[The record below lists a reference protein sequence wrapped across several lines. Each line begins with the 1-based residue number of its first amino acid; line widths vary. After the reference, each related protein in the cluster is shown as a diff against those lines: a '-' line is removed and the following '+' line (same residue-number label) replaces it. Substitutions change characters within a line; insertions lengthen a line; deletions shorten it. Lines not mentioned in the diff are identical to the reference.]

1 MHKKETHKK
10 KEVKKSF
17 LNPFDKGVTY
27 DSFLKSIDGTSISEA
42 LKSKCSKD
50 EIEWI
55 ESEIKTYNK
64 NKNK

>member
-1 MHKKETHKK
+1 MANKK

-17 LNPFDKGVTY
+17 LNPFNEGVSY
-27 DSFLKSIDGTSISEA
+27 CDFLKSIDGTSINEA

-55 ESEIKTYNK
+55 ELEIKTYNK